1 MRQILRFIL
10 NNYMELNRTVSAYF
24 MAIYL
29 FLQLLRFMCNNIK
42 PIDKLSRRQF
52 MNSFNATDV
61 LG

>member
-1 MRQILRFIL
+1 
-10 NNYMELNRTVSAYF
+10 MELNRTVCAYF